1 MRPLYSLLIAA
12 TLLLPA
18 AGITQVTVSQAWAVN
33 DGQSITSF
41 PPVGAFTDASGNCYV
56 LGSNN
61 SGSGISDFVTL
72 KYNSAGALQW
82 INTYNDPFNSE
93 DDAYTGA
100 IDNAGN
106 IYICGTSYYTVNG
119 AINGVLT
126 TIKYSSAGSQLWI
139 SSLDISND
147 AIPSAM
153 VIDQTGNVYITGSI
167 PQFFTVKLNSSGVEQ
182 WEQTYSSSNYN
193 TAENN
198 SIALDPSGNIYV
210 TGQAVGSELIFR
222 IREPPLI
229 ISTGA
234 DFITI
239 KYSPAGVQQW
249 VARYNG
255 SGNTNDYPHAIAV
268 DASGNS
274 YVTGQ
279 SGNYGFTIAYNTNG
293 GTLWSDL
300 NTAVTNNSAIALDPS
315 GNIVAAGY
323 LLSNPTITYVLKK
336 YTPAGAES
344 WLSTYFGN
352 AYTSSQ
358 PYHFGFGQNVAL
370 AIDGAGNCY
379 IAGTKGSTTDP
390 STATSDWV
398 TAAFNSSGGYEWAE
412 IYSDPFYTNDVPS
425 HIAIVNPT
433 SPLITAMASVYVVGV
448 NNYLNGSQGEY
459 TAVKYNQARRLLILD
474 PLADQSATQ
483 TDSSLGFGATL
494 RPGLSNYPNPF
505 HGMTNITYTLSN
517 DSHVILQVFDAA
529 GKTIATLLNDD
540 EPAGQHVLPFYSARL
555 AAGIYEYHIIATS
568 PQGNY
573 TATRQMIVH

>member
-1 MRPLYSLLIAA
+1 MRSFAPLSIAA
-12 TLLLPA
+12 VLLLPA
-18 AGITQVTVSQAWAVN
+18 VGIAQVTVSQAWAQN
-33 DGQSITSF
+33 DGQSSTTY
-41 PPVGAFTDASGNCYV
+41 PPMATFTDAAGDLYEV
-56 LGSNN
+56 ASNN
-61 SGSGISDFVTL
+61 SFTDISDFILL
-72 KYNSAGALQW
+72 KYNASGALQW
-82 INTYNDPFNSE
+82 INTYNNPSNGE
-93 DDAYTGA
+93 DDAYTGT

-106 IYICGTSYYTVNG
+106 VYICGTSYTAING
-119 AINGVLT
+119 AIIGVLT
-126 TIKYSSAGSQLWI
+126 TIKYSSSGSLLWI

-153 VIDQTGNVYITGSI
+153 VVDPSGNVYITGSI
-167 PQFFTVKLNSSGVEQ
+167 PQFFTVKLNSSGAEQ

-193 TAENN
+193 TAQNN

-210 TGQAVGSELIFR
+210 TGQAVGSDLIFR

-255 SGNTNDYPHAIAV
+255 SGNTNDFPHAIAV

-293 GTLWSDL
+293 ASLWSDL
-300 NTAVTNNSAIALDPS
+300 NTGVTNNSAIALDPS

-323 LLSNPTITYVLKK
+323 LLESNSTINYVLKK

-344 WLSTYFGN
+344 WLSSYFGN
-352 AYTSSQ
+352 AYTSTQ
-358 PYHFGFGQNVAL
+358 GYRFGLGPNVAL
-370 AIDGAGNCY
+370 AIDNAGNCY
-379 IAGTKGSTTDP
+379 IAGTKGTTSDP
-390 STATSDWV
+390 SSASSDWV

-433 SPLITAMASVYVVGV
+433 SPLITAMASVYVLLRPPRRRYLRISHRRHLAARQLYRNKTNDYSLTADTVSPTPHPRGRLRRPRLYALFRAALIIPNELRIINFSYTSFIALFSPLLSIARNFDNAYCWIV
-448 NNYLNGSQGEY
+448 LNGS
-459 TAVKYNQARRLLILD
+459 
-474 PLADQSATQ
+474 
-483 TDSSLGFGATL
+483 
-494 RPGLSNYPNPF
+494 
-505 HGMTNITYTLSN
+505 
-517 DSHVILQVFDAA
+517 
-529 GKTIATLLNDD
+529 TIR
-540 EPAGQHVLPFYSARL
+540 SR
-555 AAGIYEYHIIATS
+555 I
-568 PQGNY
+568 
-573 TATRQMIVH
+573 